1 MVRCLGPPTIFLTLS
16 ADDNHWTELGMCLK
30 HLTYEE
36 AFRRES
42 FSSFMKDDPLMT
54 ALCFN
59 RRYKYLLN
67 DVILGKDQPFGQIQ
81 DYFGRIEFQNRGSPH
96 MHMFYG

>member
-1 MVRCLGPPTIFLTLS
+1 
-16 ADDNHWTELGMCLK
+16 
-30 HLTYEE
+30 
-36 AFRRES
+36 
-42 FSSFMKDDPLMT
+42 MKDDPLMT